1 MDVLETCLPQHLGL
15 PRGGLW
21 STVTTSIAVA
31 TTGLLIGPLI
41 ITIIILHL
49 LKGII
54 GNGGGSWRQVNS
66 SRSSNEFGAD
76 RLHIRRLLFFVG
88 VIEDD
93 DIIVTRW
100 PEDVADEVTKK
111 FPGELCVTRS
121 INDEI
126 FLIRRLGEI
135 NHWSLLRGAALFENR

>member
-15 PRGGLW
+15 PRDGLR
-21 STVTTSIAVA
+21 STVTTSIVIAA
-31 TTGLLIGPLI
+31 TGLLIGPLI

-49 LKGII
+49 LKGIV

-66 SRSSNEFGAD
+66 SRSSHEFGAG
-76 RLHIRRLLFFVG
+76 RLHIWRLLFFVG
-88 VIEDD
+88 VVEDD
-93 DIIVTRW
+93 DIVVTRR
-100 PEDVADEVTKK
+100 PEDVTDEVAKK

-121 INDEI
+121 ISDEV

-135 NHWSLLRGAALFENR
+135 NHRSLLRGAALFENR